1 MDRDLS
7 GGHQADSPIF
17 PPGPQTPGAGSQ
29 PACAPYPEAV
39 YQRPRASLGRVLDD
53 LGDSLLELVAGDPAH
68 DGEIGGIVIHDP
80 DDEPVQPPAALVLG
94 VGVPPPALPGLV
106 RSVGRQG
113 AVGLIVR
120 APVAMS
126 PTLDTAVRE
135 AGLALLGLRRG
146 ATWGQLTALLRSLL
160 AEGDIGPAEAES
172 IGGLP
177 SGDLFAVANAVSALL
192 DAPVTIEDR
201 SSRVLAFS
209 GRQDEA
215 DSSRVET
222 IIGRQVPERY
232 ARTLTELGVFR
243 QLYRDHLP
251 VVVDPADLGAD
262 TVSKQRVAIA
272 VRAGDEVLGSI
283 WAAMDGEVTAERSA
297 ALQDSAKLVALH
309 MLRVRAGAD
318 VQRRLRTDLVS
329 TALEGGVGA
338 RDALS
343 RLGLAG
349 KQVVVLAAALR
360 AEHSGVRLS
369 SDLPAGSI
377 PGETSDQTGALER
390 LADALSVHLAASV
403 PGSAVAVVGGIAYGL
418 LPVGAGTQGS
428 EPEQRAGR
436 LAEEFC
442 ERVGS
447 RLPLVV
453 GVGGVG
459 DDVRGVT
466 ESRATATRALRVL
479 REGHAVRRVAR
490 LPDVHAQSLLLEL
503 RDLAAARGERPV
515 GPVAR
520 LLEYD
525 EQNDSDL
532 AESLEA
538 WLDALGDIRAAATAL
553 FIHPN
558 TLRYRLRRLE
568 EVSGLDLAD
577 PEQRF
582 AAMLQLRILA
592 PR

>member
-1 MDRDLS
+1 MK
-7 GGHQADSPIF
+7 
-17 PPGPQTPGAGSQ
+17 
-29 PACAPYPEAV
+29 
-39 YQRPRASLGRVLDD
+39 QRPRANLGRVLHD
-53 LGDSLLELVAGDPAH
+53 LGDSFLELVAGDPAH

-94 VGVPPPALPGLV
+94 VGVRSAALPDLV
-106 RSVGRQG
+106 RNAGRQG

-126 PTLDTAVRE
+126 PELDAAVRE
-135 AGLALLGLRRG
+135 AGLALFGLRRG
-146 ATWGQLTALLRSLL
+146 ATWSQLTALLRSLL
-160 AEGDIGPAEAES
+160 AEDDIGPAEAES

-177 SGDLFAVANAVSALL
+177 SGDLFAVANAVGALL

-209 GRQDEA
+209 GRQEEA

-232 ARTLTELGVFR
+232 AKLLTELGVFR
-243 QLYRDHLP
+243 ELYRDHRP
-251 VVVDPADLGAD
+251 VVVNPADLGAEA
-262 TVSKQRVAIA
+262 VSKQRVAIA

-283 WAAMDGEVTAERSA
+283 WAAMDGEVTPERSA
-297 ALQDSAKLVALH
+297 VLQDSAKLVALH
-309 MLRVRAGAD
+309 MLRLRAGAD

-329 TALEGGVGA
+329 TALEGGVSA

-343 RLGLAG
+343 RLGLEG
-349 KQVVVLAAALR
+349 KQVVVLAATLR
-360 AEHSGVRLS
+360 DEHPGGLP
-369 SDLPAGSI
+369 LGPAQPAG
-377 PGETSDQTGALER
+377 ETGGGTGNLER
-390 LADALSVHLAASV
+390 VADALSVHLSASM
-403 PGSAVAVVGGIAYGL
+403 PNSAVAVVGGIAYGL
-418 LPVGAGTQGS
+418 LAVVASS
-428 EPEQRAGR
+428 EPEERAAR

-447 RLPLVV
+447 RLPIVV
-453 GVGGVG
+453 GIGGVG
-459 DDVRGVT
+459 DDVRGVA
-466 ESRATATRALRVL
+466 ESRATATRVLRVL
-479 REGHAVRRVAR
+479 REGHAARRVAR

-503 RDLAAARGERPV
+503 RDLAAARGEQPV

-520 LLEYD
+520 LMAYD
-525 EQNDSDL
+525 ELNDADL
-532 AESLEA
+532 TDTLEA
-538 WLDALGDIRAAATAL
+538 WLDTLGDVRAASAAL

-592 PR
+592 HR

>member
-1 MDRDLS
+1 MWPSEGHNPDL
-7 GGHQADSPIF
+7 G
-17 PPGPQTPGAGSQ
+17 T
-29 PACAPYPEAV
+29 YPEPV
-39 YQRPRASLGRVLDD
+39 SQRPRASLGRVLDD

-94 VGVPPPALPGLV
+94 VGVAATALPELV
-106 RSVGRQG
+106 RDVGRRG
-113 AVGLIVR
+113 GVGLIVR
-120 APVAMS
+120 APVVLTPRLEA
-126 PTLDTAVRE
+126 AVRD
-135 AGLALLGLRRG
+135 ARLALIGLRRG
-146 ATWGQLTALLRSLL
+146 ATWAQLTALLRSLL
-160 AEGDIGPAEAES
+160 AEGDLGPAEAES

-177 SGDLFAVANAVSALL
+177 SGDLFAVANAVGALL

-215 DSSRVET
+215 DPSRVET

-232 ARTLTELGVFR
+232 AKMLTDLGVFR
-243 QLYRDHLP
+243 ELYREHRP
-251 VVVDPADLGAD
+251 VVVNPADLGAD
-262 TVSKQRVAIA
+262 SVSKQRVAIA

-283 WAAMDGEVTAERSA
+283 WAAMDGEVTPERSA
-297 ALQDSAKLVALH
+297 ALQDAAKLVALH

-349 KQVVVLAAALR
+349 KQVVVLAVALR
-360 AEHSGVRLS
+360 AEH
-369 SDLPAGSI
+369 PADAEQVAG
-377 PGETSDQTGALER
+377 GTGDLER
-390 LADALSVHLAASV
+390 AADALSVHLSSSV
-403 PGSAVAVVGGIAYGL
+403 PSSAVAVVGGIAYAL
-418 LPVGAGTQGS
+418 LPVTATHGS
-428 EPEQRAGR
+428 EPEERAAR

-442 ERVGS
+442 ERLGA
-447 RLPLVV
+447 RLPMVV
-453 GVGGVG
+453 GIGGAG
-459 DDVRGVT
+459 TDVSGVT
-466 ESRATATRALRVL
+466 ESRATATRVLRVL
-479 REGHAVRRVAR
+479 RDGHAHRRVAR
-490 LPDVHAQSLLLEL
+490 LPDVHTQSLLLEL
-503 RDLAAARGERPV
+503 RDLAAARGEKPV
-515 GPVAR
+515 GPIAR

-525 EQNDSDL
+525 ERNDSGL
-532 AESLEA
+532 AETLEA
-538 WLDALGDIRAAATAL
+538 WLDALGDVRAAAAAL

>member
-1 MDRDLS
+1 M
-7 GGHQADSPIF
+7 
-17 PPGPQTPGAGSQ
+17 
-29 PACAPYPEAV
+29 
-39 YQRPRASLGRVLDD
+39 
-53 LGDSLLELVAGDPAH
+53 
-68 DGEIGGIVIHDP
+68 
-80 DDEPVQPPAALVLG
+80 
-94 VGVPPPALPGLV
+94 
-106 RSVGRQG
+106 
-113 AVGLIVR
+113 
-120 APVAMS
+120 
-126 PTLDTAVRE
+126 
-135 AGLALLGLRRG
+135 
-146 ATWGQLTALLRSLL
+146 
-160 AEGDIGPAEAES
+160 
-172 IGGLP
+172 
-177 SGDLFAVANAVSALL
+177 ANAVGALL

-201 SSRVLAFS
+201 SSGVLAFS
-209 GRQDEA
+209 GRQDMA

-232 ARTLTELGVFR
+232 AKTLTELGVFR
-243 QLYRDHLP
+243 ELYREHRP
-251 VVVDPADLGAD
+251 VVVNPANLGAD
-262 TVSKQRVAIA
+262 AVNKQRVAIA

-283 WAAMDGEVTAERSA
+283 WAAMDGEVTPERSA
-297 ALQDSAKLVALH
+297 VLQDSANLVALH

-318 VQRRLRTDLVS
+318 VQRRLRTCLVS

-338 RDALS
+338 LDALS

-349 KQVVVLAAALR
+349 SPVVVLAATLR
-360 AEHSGVRLS
+360 AEHPDGLPVSPAQAAGGTGGGSG
-369 SDLPAGSI
+369 D
-377 PGETSDQTGALER
+377 LER
-390 LADALSVHLAASV
+390 VADALSMHLSASA
-403 PGSAVAVVGGIAYGL
+403 PNSAVAVVGGIAYGL
-418 LPVGAGTQGS
+418 LAVVAGS
-428 EPEQRAGR
+428 DPEERAAS

-447 RLPLVV
+447 RLSIVV
-453 GVGGVG
+453 GIGGVG

-466 ESRATATRALRVL
+466 ESAETATRVLRVL
-479 REGHAVRRVAR
+479 REGHAAQRVAR

-520 LLEYD
+520 LLAYD
-525 EQNDSDL
+525 DRNDSDL
-532 AESLEA
+532 AESLGA
-538 WLDALGDIRAAATAL
+538 WLDALGDVRAAASAL

>member
-1 MDRDLS
+1 MDRALTRARDE
-7 GGHQADSPIF
+7 ADWAVSPVDE
-17 PPGPQTPGAGSQ
+17 
-29 PACAPYPEAV
+29 PYPRSV
-39 YQRPRASLGRVLDD
+39 NQRPRANLGRVLAD

-68 DGEIGGIVIHDP
+68 EGEIGGIVIHDP

-94 VGVPPPALPGLV
+94 VGVPSAALPDLV
-106 RSVGRQG
+106 RDAGRQG
-113 AVGLIVR
+113 AVGLIIR

-126 PTLDTAVRE
+126 PTLDAAVRE

-146 ATWGQLTALLRSLL
+146 ATWSQLTALLRSLL
-160 AEGDIGPAEAES
+160 AEDDIGPAEAES

-177 SGDLFAVANAVSALL
+177 SGDLFAVANAVGALL

-232 ARTLTELGVFR
+232 AKTLTELGVFR
-243 QLYRDHLP
+243 ELYREHRP
-251 VVVDPADLGAD
+251 VVVNPADLGAD
-262 TVSKQRVAIA
+262 AVNKQRVAIA

-283 WAAMDGEVTAERSA
+283 WAAMDGEVTPERSA
-297 ALQDSAKLVALH
+297 VLQDSAKLVALH

-349 KQVVVLAAALR
+349 TPVVVLAATLR
-360 AEHSGVRLS
+360 AEHPDGLTHSPAQPAAGTGGGSG
-369 SDLPAGSI
+369 D
-377 PGETSDQTGALER
+377 LER
-390 LADALSVHLAASV
+390 VADALSMHLSASA
-403 PGSAVAVVGGIAYGL
+403 PSSAVAVVGGIAYGL
-418 LPVGAGTQGS
+418 LAVVAGS
-428 EPEQRAGR
+428 EPEERAAR

-447 RLPLVV
+447 RLPIVV
-453 GVGGVG
+453 GIGGVG

-466 ESRATATRALRVL
+466 ESRETATRVLRVL
-479 REGHAVRRVAR
+479 REGHAGQRVAR

-520 LLEYD
+520 LLAYD
-525 EQNDSDL
+525 EHNDSDL
-532 AESLEA
+532 TQTLEA
-538 WLDALGDIRAAATAL
+538 WLDALGDVRAAAAAL

-568 EVSGLDLAD
+568 EVSGLDIAD

-582 AAMLQLRILA
+582 AAMVQLRILA

>member
-1 MDRDLS
+1 MDPALTS
-7 GGHQADSPIF
+7 AGHQAGRLAFWPV
-17 PPGPQTPGAGSQ
+17 GE
-29 PACAPYPEAV
+29 PYSESV
-39 YQRPRASLGRVLDD
+39 SQRPRASLGRVLED
-53 LGDSLLELVAGDPAH
+53 LGDSFLELVAGDPEH
-68 DGEIGGIVIHDP
+68 EGEIGGIVIHDP

-94 VGVPPPALPGLV
+94 VGVRSAALPNLV
-106 RSVGRQG
+106 RAAGRQG

-126 PTLDTAVRE
+126 PALETAVRE

-160 AEGDIGPAEAES
+160 AEGDIRPAEAES

-177 SGDLFAVANAVSALL
+177 SGDLFAVANAVGALL

-232 ARTLTELGVFR
+232 AKMLTELGVFR
-243 QLYRDHLP
+243 ELYREHRP
-251 VVVDPADLGAD
+251 VVVNPADLGAD
-262 TVSKQRVAIA
+262 AVSKQRVAIA

-283 WAAMDGEVTAERSA
+283 WAAMDGEVTPERSA
-297 ALQDSAKLVALH
+297 VLQDSAKLVALH

-329 TALEGGVGA
+329 TALEGGVAA

-343 RLGLAG
+343 RLGLEG

-360 AEHSGVRLS
+360 GERPAE
-369 SDLPAGSI
+369 LPLTPAQPVGGAG
-377 PGETSDQTGALER
+377 GETGDLER
-390 LADALSVHLAASV
+390 VADALSVHLSASM
-403 PGSAVAVVGGIAYGL
+403 PNSAVAVVGGIAYGL
-418 LPVGAGTQGS
+418 LAVVAGARAS
-428 EPEQRAGR
+428 EPEERAAR

-447 RLPLVV
+447 RLPIVV

-459 DDVRGVT
+459 DDVRGLT
-466 ESRATATRALRVL
+466 ESRATATRVLRVL
-479 REGHAVRRVAR
+479 REGHAARRVAR

-520 LLEYD
+520 LLAYD
-525 EQNDSDL
+525 ERNDSNL
-532 AESLEA
+532 AETLEA
-538 WLDALGDIRAAATAL
+538 WLDALGDVRAAASAL

-568 EVSGLDLAD
+568 EVSGLDLGD

>member
-1 MDRDLS
+1 MS
-7 GGHQADSPIF
+7 
-17 PPGPQTPGAGSQ
+17 
-29 PACAPYPEAV
+29 
-39 YQRPRASLGRVLDD
+39 QRPRANLARVLDD
-53 LGDSLLELVAGDPAH
+53 LGDSFLELVAGDPAH
-68 DGEIGGIVIHDP
+68 EGEIGGIVIHDP

-94 VGVPPPALPGLV
+94 VGVPSAALPDLV
-106 RSVGRQG
+106 RDAGRQG

-126 PTLDTAVRE
+126 TTLDAAVRE

-146 ATWGQLTALLRSLL
+146 ATWSQLTALLRSLL
-160 AEGDIGPAEAES
+160 AEGDIGPTESES

-232 ARTLTELGVFR
+232 AKTLTELGVFR
-243 QLYRDHLP
+243 ELYREHRP
-251 VVVDPADLGAD
+251 VVVNPADLGAD
-262 TVSKQRVAIA
+262 AVSKQRVAIA

-283 WAAMDGEVTAERSA
+283 WAAMDGEVTPERSA

-309 MLRVRAGAD
+309 LLRVRAGAD

-349 KQVVVLAAALR
+349 TQVVVLAATLR
-360 AEHSGVRLS
+360 GEHPDGLPLGPAQSGGGTGGTG
-369 SDLPAGSI
+369 DL
-377 PGETSDQTGALER
+377 DR
-390 LADALSVHLAASV
+390 VADALSVHLSASV
-403 PGSAVAVVGGIAYGL
+403 PHSAVAVVGGIAYGL
-418 LPVGAGTQGS
+418 LAVVAGS
-428 EPEQRAGR
+428 EPEERAAR

-447 RLPLVV
+447 RLPIVV
-453 GVGGVG
+453 GIGGVG
-459 DDVRGVT
+459 DDVRGVA
-466 ESRATATRALRVL
+466 ESGATATRVLRVL
-479 REGHAVRRVAR
+479 REGHAARRVAR

-520 LLEYD
+520 LMAYD
-525 EQNDSDL
+525 EHNDSDL
-532 AESLEA
+532 TETLEA
-538 WLDALGDIRAAATAL
+538 WLDTLGDVRAAAAAL

-568 EVSGLDLAD
+568 EVSGLDIAD

>member
-1 MDRDLS
+1 VS
-7 GGHQADSPIF
+7 
-17 PPGPQTPGAGSQ
+17 
-29 PACAPYPEAV
+29 
-39 YQRPRASLGRVLDD
+39 QRPRANLARVLDD
-53 LGDSLLELVAGDPAH
+53 LGDSFLELVAGDPAH
-68 DGEIGGIVIHDP
+68 EGEIGGIVIHDP

-94 VGVPPPALPGLV
+94 VGVPSAALPDLV
-106 RSVGRQG
+106 RDAGRQG

-126 PTLDTAVRE
+126 TTLDAAVRE

-146 ATWGQLTALLRSLL
+146 ATWSQLTALLRSLL
-160 AEGDIGPAEAES
+160 AEGDIGPTESES

-232 ARTLTELGVFR
+232 AKTLTELGVFR
-243 QLYRDHLP
+243 ELYREHRP
-251 VVVDPADLGAD
+251 VVVNPADLGAD
-262 TVSKQRVAIA
+262 AVSMQRVAIA

-283 WAAMDGEVTAERSA
+283 WAAMDGEVTPERSA

-309 MLRVRAGAD
+309 LLRVRAGAD

-349 KQVVVLAAALR
+349 APVVVLAATLR
-360 AEHSGVRLS
+360 ADHPDGRAVGASQ
-369 SDLPAGSI
+369 PAGGS
-377 PGETSDQTGALER
+377 GGATGGGAGGGSGDLER
-390 LADALSVHLAASV
+390 VADALSLHLSASS
-403 PGSAVAVVGGIAYGL
+403 PSSAVAVVGGIAYGL
-418 LPVGAGTQGS
+418 LAVVAGS
-428 EPEQRAGR
+428 EPEERAAR

-447 RLPLVV
+447 RLPVVV
-453 GVGGVG
+453 GIGGVG
-459 DDVRGVT
+459 EDVRGVT
-466 ESRATATRALRVL
+466 DSRETATRVLRVL
-479 REGHAVRRVAR
+479 REGHGAHRVAR
-490 LPDVHAQSLLLEL
+490 LADVHAQSLLLEL

-520 LLEYD
+520 LLAYD
-525 EQNDSDL
+525 EDNDSDL
-532 AESLEA
+532 TGTLAA
-538 WLDALGDIRAAATAL
+538 WLDALGDVRAAAAAL
-553 FIHPN
+553 FVHPN

-568 EVSGLDLAD
+568 EVSGLDITD

-582 AAMLQLRILA
+582 AAMVQLRMLA

>member
-1 MDRDLS
+1 M
-7 GGHQADSPIF
+7 
-17 PPGPQTPGAGSQ
+17 
-29 PACAPYPEAV
+29 
-39 YQRPRASLGRVLDD
+39 
-53 LGDSLLELVAGDPAH
+53 GDAMHEGD
-68 DGEIGGIVIHDP
+68 IGGIVIYDP
-80 DDEPVQPPAALVLG
+80 DDEPVQPSAALVLG
-94 VGVPPPALPGLV
+94 VGVPAATLPDLV
-106 RSVGRQG
+106 RGVGRQG

-120 APVAMS
+120 APVVRTAE
-126 PTLDTAVRE
+126 LDAAVRE
-135 AGLALLGLRRG
+135 TGLALLGLRRG
-146 ATWGQLTALLRSLL
+146 ATWGQLTALLRSVL
-160 AEGDIGPAEAES
+160 AEGDIGPAESES
-172 IGGLP
+172 ISGLP
-177 SGDLFAVANAVSALL
+177 SGDLFAVANAVGALL

-201 SSRVLAFS
+201 NSRVLAFS

-222 IIGRQVPERY
+222 IIGRQVPEKY
-232 ARTLTELGVFR
+232 ARMLTELGVFSK
-243 QLYRDHLP
+243 LYREHGP

-262 TVSKQRVAIA
+262 AISKQRVAIA

-283 WAAMDGEVTAERSA
+283 WAAMDGDVTPERSA
-297 ALQDSAKLVALH
+297 VLQDSAKLVALH

-318 VQRRLRTDLVS
+318 VHRRLRTDLVS

-349 KQVVVLAAALR
+349 KQIVVLAATTR
-360 AEHSGVRLS
+360 AEHPGGVPVTPDQPSRETAGESG
-369 SDLPAGSI
+369 A
-377 PGETSDQTGALER
+377 ETGDLER
-390 LADALSVHLAASV
+390 LADALSVHLSASM
-403 PGSAVAVVGGIAYGL
+403 PNSAVAVVGGIAYGL
-418 LPVGAGTQGS
+418 LAVVGGTQGS
-428 EPEQRAGR
+428 DPEERAAR
-436 LAEEFC
+436 LAEDFC

-447 RLPLVV
+447 RLSLVV
-453 GVGGVG
+453 GIGSVG

-466 ESRATATRALRVL
+466 ESRATANRVLRVL
-479 REGHAVRRVAR
+479 RDGHTTRRVAR
-490 LPDVHAQSLLLEL
+490 LLDVHAQSLILEL

-525 EQNDSDL
+525 ERNDSDL
-532 AESLEA
+532 AETLRA
-538 WLDALGDIRAAATAL
+538 WLDALGDVRVAAAML

-558 TLRYRLRRLE
+558 TLRYRLRRME
-568 EVSGLDLAD
+568 AVCGLDLAD

>member
-1 MDRDLS
+1 MDHSLTGVGPTE
-7 GGHQADSPIF
+7 GGLAF
-17 PPGPQTPGAGSQ
+17 RLTGE
-29 PACAPYPEAV
+29 PYPESV
-39 YQRPRASLGRVLDD
+39 SQRPRASLGRVLED
-53 LGDSLLELVAGDPAH
+53 LGDSFLELVAGDPEH
-68 DGEIGGIVIHDP
+68 EGEIGGIVIHDP
-80 DDEPVQPPAALVLG
+80 DDEPVQPPGALVLG
-94 VGVPPPALPGLV
+94 VGVPSVALPDLV
-106 RSVGRQG
+106 RDAGRQG
-113 AVGLIVR
+113 AIGLIVR
-120 APVAMS
+120 APVVMS
-126 PTLDTAVRE
+126 PTLDAAVRE

-160 AEGDIGPAEAES
+160 AQDDIGPAGEES

-177 SGDLFAVANAVSALL
+177 SGDLFAVANAVGALL

-222 IIGRQVPERY
+222 IIGRQVPEKY
-232 ARTLTELGVFR
+232 AKTLTELGVFR
-243 QLYRDHLP
+243 ELYREHRP
-251 VVVDPADLGAD
+251 VVVNPADLGAD
-262 TVSKQRVAIA
+262 AVNKQRVAIA

-283 WAAMDGEVTAERSA
+283 WAAMDGEVTPERSA
-297 ALQDSAKLVALH
+297 VLQDSAKLVALH

-349 KQVVVLAAALR
+349 APVVVLAATLR
-360 AEHSGVRLS
+360 AEHPDGRAVGASQ
-369 SDLPAGSI
+369 PAGAR
-377 PGETSDQTGALER
+377 GGATGGVAGGGSGDLER
-390 LADALSVHLAASV
+390 VADALSLHLSASS
-403 PGSAVAVVGGIAYGL
+403 PSSAVAVVGGIAYGL
-418 LPVGAGTQGS
+418 LGVVAGS
-428 EPEQRAGR
+428 EPEERAAR

-447 RLPLVV
+447 RLPVVV
-453 GVGGVG
+453 GIGGVG
-459 DDVRGVT
+459 EDVRGVT
-466 ESRATATRALRVL
+466 DSRETATRVLRVL
-479 REGHAVRRVAR
+479 REGHGAQRVAR
-490 LPDVHAQSLLLEL
+490 LADVHAQSLLLEL

-520 LLEYD
+520 LVAYD
-525 EQNDSDL
+525 EDNDSDL
-532 AESLEA
+532 TGTLGA
-538 WLDALGDIRAAATAL
+538 WLDALGDVRAAAAAL
-553 FIHPN
+553 FVHPN

-568 EVSGLDLAD
+568 EVSGLDIDD

-582 AAMLQLRILA
+582 AAMVQLRMLA

>member
-1 MDRDLS
+1 VS
-7 GGHQADSPIF
+7 
-17 PPGPQTPGAGSQ
+17 
-29 PACAPYPEAV
+29 
-39 YQRPRASLGRVLDD
+39 QRPRASLGRVLED
-53 LGDSLLELVAGDPAH
+53 LGDSFLELVAGDPEH
-68 DGEIGGIVIHDP
+68 EGEIGGIVIHDP
-80 DDEPVQPPAALVLG
+80 DDEPVHPPAALVLG
-94 VGVPPPALPGLV
+94 VGVRAAALPDLV
-106 RSVGRQG
+106 RDAGRHG

-126 PTLDTAVRE
+126 PSLDAAVRE

-146 ATWGQLTALLRSLL
+146 ATWSQLTALLRSLL
-160 AEGDIGPAEAES
+160 AEGDIRPTEAES

-177 SGDLFAVANAVSALL
+177 SGDLFAVANAVGALL

-222 IIGRQVPERY
+222 IIGRQVPQRY
-232 ARTLTELGVFR
+232 AKMLTELGVFR
-243 QLYRDHLP
+243 ELYREHRP
-251 VVVDPADLGAD
+251 VVVNPADLGAD
-262 TVSKQRVAIA
+262 AVSKQRVAIA

-283 WAAMDGEVTAERSA
+283 WAAMDGEVTPERSA
-297 ALQDSAKLVALH
+297 VLQDSAKLVALH

-343 RLGLAG
+343 RLGLEGA
-349 KQVVVLAAALR
+349 QVVVLAASLR
-360 AEHSGVRLS
+360 PEHPGDPL
-369 SDLPAGSI
+369 LTPEQPAGDAG
-377 PGETSDQTGALER
+377 GETGDLER
-390 LADALSVHLAASV
+390 VADALSVHLSASV
-403 PGSAVAVVGGIAYGL
+403 PTSAVAVVGGIAYGL
-418 LPVGAGTQGS
+418 LVVVAGARGG
-428 EPEQRAGR
+428 EPEERAAR

-447 RLPLVV
+447 RLSIVV

-459 DDVRGVT
+459 DDVRGVS
-466 ESRATATRALRVL
+466 ESRATATRVLRVL
-479 REGHAVRRVAR
+479 REGHAARRVAR

-515 GPVAR
+515 GPVPR
-520 LLEYD
+520 LLAYD
-525 EQNDSDL
+525 ERNDSHL
-532 AESLEA
+532 AETLGA
-538 WLDALGDIRAAATAL
+538 WLDTLGDVRAAASAL
-553 FIHPN
+553 YIHPN

-568 EVSGLDLAD
+568 EVSGLDLTD

-582 AAMLQLRILA
+582 AAMLQLRIVA

>member
-1 MDRDLS
+1 V
-7 GGHQADSPIF
+7 GGP
-17 PPGPQTPGAGSQ
+17 
-29 PACAPYPEAV
+29 PYPEAV
-39 YQRPRASLGRVLDD
+39 QQRPRASLGRVLDD

-68 DGEIGGIVIHDP
+68 DGEIGGVVIHDP
-80 DDEPVQPPAALVLG
+80 DDEPVQPAAALVLG
-94 VGVPPPALPGLV
+94 VGVPHSALPDLV

-126 PTLDTAVRE
+126 PTLDAAVRE
-135 AGLALLGLRRG
+135 AGLALIALRRG
-146 ATWGQLTALLRSLL
+146 ATWAQLTALLRSLL
-160 AEGDIGPAEAES
+160 AEGDIGLAEAES

-177 SGDLFAVANAVSALL
+177 SGDLFAVANAVGALL

-222 IIGRQVPERY
+222 IIGRQVPEKY
-232 ARTLTELGVFR
+232 AKALTELGVFR
-243 QLYRDHLP
+243 QLYREHRP
-251 VVVDPADLGAD
+251 VVVNPADLGVD
-262 TVSKQRVAIA
+262 SVSKQRVAIA

-283 WAAMDGEVTAERSA
+283 WAAMDGEVTPERSA
-297 ALQDSAKLVALH
+297 VLQDSAKLVALH

-349 KQVVVLAAALR
+349 KQVIVLAAALR
-360 AEHSGVRLS
+360 AESPGGVQRS
-369 SDLPAGSI
+369 ADQPAALF
-377 PGETSDQTGALER
+377 PGETGGQTGALER
-390 LADALSVHLAASV
+390 VADALSLHLAASV

-418 LPVGAGTQGS
+418 LTVGSGTHASG
-428 EPEQRAGR
+428 PEERAAR

-453 GVGGVG
+453 GVGSAG
-459 DDVRGVT
+459 DDVRGVS
-466 ESRATATRALRVL
+466 ESRATATRVLRVL

-503 RDLAAARGERPV
+503 RDLAAVRGERPV

-520 LLEYD
+520 LLAYD

-532 AESLEA
+532 AVTLEA
-538 WLDALGDIRAAATAL
+538 WLDSLGDVRAAATTL

-577 PEQRF
+577 PDQRF

>member
-1 MDRDLS
+1 MDRALSRAADLAA
-7 GGHQADSPIF
+7 H
-17 PPGPQTPGAGSQ
+17 PPPVDE
-29 PACAPYPEAV
+29 PYPWSV
-39 YQRPRASLGRVLDD
+39 SQRPRANLARVLDD
-53 LGDSLLELVAGDPAH
+53 LGDSLLELVAGDPSH
-68 DGEIGGIVIHDP
+68 EGEIGGIVIHDP
-80 DDEPVQPPAALVLG
+80 DDQPVQPPAALVLG
-94 VGVPPPALPGLV
+94 VGIRSAELPDLV
-106 RSVGRQG
+106 RDAGRQG
-113 AVGLIVR
+113 AVGLVVR
-120 APVAMS
+120 SPVTMS
-126 PTLDTAVRE
+126 PTLDTAVRD

-146 ATWGQLTALLRSLL
+146 ATWSQLTALLRSLL
-160 AEGDIGPAEAES
+160 AEGDMGPTEAES

-177 SGDLFAVANAVSALL
+177 SGDLFAVANAVGALL

-222 IIGRQVPERY
+222 IIGRQVPQRY
-232 ARTLTELGVFR
+232 AQTLTELGVFR
-243 QLYRDHLP
+243 ELYRAHRP
-251 VVVDPADLGAD
+251 VVVNPADLGAD

-283 WAAMDGEVTAERSA
+283 WAAMDGDVTPERSA

-329 TALEGGVGA
+329 TALEGGAGA
-338 RDALS
+338 RDALD

-349 KQVVVLAAALR
+349 KQVVVLAATLR
-360 AEHSGVRLS
+360 GEHPEGLARN
-369 SDLPAGSI
+369 PAQ
-377 PGETSDQTGALER
+377 PGGGTGDLER
-390 LADALSVHLAASV
+390 VADALSVHLSASV
-403 PGSAVAVVGGIAYGL
+403 PHSAVAVVGGIAYGL
-418 LPVGAGTQGS
+418 FEVVTGS
-428 EPEQRAGR
+428 EPEERAAR

-447 RLPLVV
+447 RLPIVV
-453 GVGGVG
+453 GIGGVG
-459 DDVRGVT
+459 DDVPGVA
-466 ESRATATRALRVL
+466 ESGATATRVLRVL
-479 REGHAVRRVAR
+479 REGHAARRVAR

-520 LLEYD
+520 LIAYD
-525 EQNDSDL
+525 EHNGSDL
-532 AESLEA
+532 TETLEA
-538 WLDALGDIRAAATAL
+538 WLDALGDVRAAAAAL
-553 FIHPN
+553 FVHPN

-568 EVSGLDLAD
+568 EVSGLDIAD

-582 AAMLQLRILA
+582 AAMLQLRILS

>member
-1 MDRDLS
+1 MDHALTGVGPTE
-7 GGHQADSPIF
+7 GGLAF
-17 PPGPQTPGAGSQ
+17 RLTGE
-29 PACAPYPEAV
+29 PYSESV
-39 YQRPRASLGRVLDD
+39 SQRPRASLGRVLED
-53 LGDSLLELVAGDPAH
+53 LGDSFLELVAGDPEH
-68 DGEIGGIVIHDP
+68 EGEIGGIVIHDP
-80 DDEPVQPPAALVLG
+80 DDEPVQPPGALVLG
-94 VGVPPPALPGLV
+94 VGVPSVALPDLV
-106 RSVGRQG
+106 RDAGRQG
-113 AVGLIVR
+113 AIGLIVR
-120 APVAMS
+120 APVVMS
-126 PTLDTAVRE
+126 PTLDAAVRE

-160 AEGDIGPAEAES
+160 AQDDIGPAGAES

-177 SGDLFAVANAVSALL
+177 SGDLFAVANAVGALL

-222 IIGRQVPERY
+222 IIGRQVPEKY
-232 ARTLTELGVFR
+232 AKTLTELGVFR
-243 QLYRDHLP
+243 ELYREHRP
-251 VVVDPADLGAD
+251 VVVNPADLGAD
-262 TVSKQRVAIA
+262 AVNKQRVAIA

-283 WAAMDGEVTAERSA
+283 WAAMDGEVTPERSA
-297 ALQDSAKLVALH
+297 VLQDSAKLVALH

-349 KQVVVLAAALR
+349 APVVVLAATLR
-360 AEHSGVRLS
+360 ADHPDGRAVGASQ
-369 SDLPAGSI
+369 PAGGS
-377 PGETSDQTGALER
+377 GGATGGGAGGGSGDLER
-390 LADALSVHLAASV
+390 VADALSLHLSASS
-403 PGSAVAVVGGIAYGL
+403 PSSAVAVVGGIAYGL
-418 LPVGAGTQGS
+418 LAVVAGS
-428 EPEQRAGR
+428 EPEERAAR

-442 ERVGS
+442 ERVGN
-447 RLPLVV
+447 RLPVVV
-453 GVGGVG
+453 GIGGAG
-459 DDVRGVT
+459 EDVRGVT
-466 ESRATATRALRVL
+466 DSREAATRVLRVL
-479 REGHAVRRVAR
+479 REGHGAHRVAR
-490 LPDVHAQSLLLEL
+490 LADVHAQSLLLEL

-520 LLEYD
+520 LLAYD
-525 EQNDSDL
+525 EDNDSDL
-532 AESLEA
+532 TGTLAA
-538 WLDALGDIRAAATAL
+538 WLDALGDVRAAAAAL
-553 FIHPN
+553 FVHPN

-568 EVSGLDLAD
+568 EVSGLDITD

-582 AAMLQLRILA
+582 AAMVQLRMLA